1 MRALVIAALAGAALV
16 QPAGV
21 NYDEGKV
28 PSYVLPDPL
37 VFASGRRVA
46 DAAEWHGA
54 RRAEI
59 LGLFER
65 HVFGTSPPAPATIE
79 GEVRD
84 VDRQALGGAATRRQV
99 SVRLGAGADA
109 PRLELLIYVPN
120 ARQGKVPVFL
130 GLNFNG
136 NHAVAADPAIL
147 LSTRWMRDSVPGV
160 EHHRATQAS
169 RGSEASR
176 FPLETIVERGFALVT
191 AYYGDLEPDHPD
203 GWKDGIRGRLAAGE
217 EASWSWGAI
226 GAWAWGLSRALD
238 YLASDPDIDGTRI
251 AVIGHSRLGKAALWA
266 GARDG
271 RFALVVSNDS
281 GEGGAAIT
289 RRQFGETITRI
300 NTSFPHWFT
309 SAYKTFNDRENDLP
323 VDFHELLALI
333 APRPLYVASASE
345 DLWADP
351 RGEFLSAV
359 AAEPVYTLLGSP
371 GLGVREMPAPGVS
384 VGQRIGYHVRAGKH
398 DLTRED
404 WEHFLTFAA
413 RHLTKSARST
423 TGNR

>member
-1 MRALVIAALAGAALV
+1 MRALVIAALTGAALV

-65 HVFGTSPPAPATIE
+65 HVFGTSPPAPATSE

-99 SVRLGAGADA
+99 SVKLGAGADA

-120 ARQGKVPVFL
+120 ARQGKVPAFL

-160 EHHRATQAS
+160 AHHRATQTS
-169 RGSEASR
+169 RGSESSR
-176 FPLETIVERGFALVT
+176 FPLEAIVERGFALVT

-203 GWKDGIRGRLAAGE
+203 GWKDGIRGRLAPGE
-217 EASWSWGAI
+217 QASWSWGAI

-238 YLASDPDIDGTRI
+238 YLASDPDIDGARV

-266 GARDG
+266 GARDR

-289 RRQFGETITRI
+289 RRKFGETITRI

-309 SAYKTFNDRENDLP
+309 PAYKTFDDREHDLP
-323 VDFHELLALI
+323 IDFHELLALI

-351 RGEFLSAV
+351 RGEFLAAV

-371 GLGVREMPAPGVS
+371 GLGVRETPAPGVS

-413 RHLTKSARST
+413 RHLR
-423 TGNR
+423 

>member
-1 MRALVIAALAGAALV
+1 MRALAIAMLAGAVLL
-16 QPAGV
+16 QPAGA
-21 NYDEGKV
+21 NYDESKV
-28 PSYVLPDPL
+28 PAYALPDPL
-37 VFASGRRVA
+37 VLASGRRVT
-46 DAAEWHGA
+46 DAAAWRQA

-65 HVFGTSPPAPATIE
+65 HVFGTSLPAPPTLE
-79 GEVRD
+79 SVVRD
-84 VDRQALGGAATRRQV
+84 VERQALGGAATRRQV
-99 SVRLGAGADA
+99 SIRLAAGADA
-109 PRLELLIYVPN
+109 PALELLIYVPN
-120 ARQGKVPVFL
+120 GRQGRAPAFL

-136 NHAVAADPAIL
+136 NHAVVADPTIL

-160 EHHRATQAS
+160 EQHRATQAS

-176 FPLETIVERGFALVT
+176 FPIETIVKGGFALVT
-191 AYYGDLEPDHPD
+191 AYYGDLEPDHPE
-203 GWKDGIRGRLAAGE
+203 GWKDGIRGRLTAPGGGPAP
-217 EASWSWGAI
+217 SWGAI

-238 YLASDPDIDGTRI
+238 YLASDPDIDATRV

-266 GARDG
+266 GARDE

-289 RRQFGETITRI
+289 RRRFGETITRI

-309 SAYKTFNDRENDLP
+309 PAYRTFNDREDDLP

-404 WEHFLTFAA
+404 WEHYLTFAA
-413 RHLTKSARST
+413 RHLR
-423 TGNR
+423 